1 MNTASS
7 GAETRARSRLGTR
20 LWLAAAFGVLAG
32 TLCVVLSL
40 VVGERARD
48 FARMETSRYLAR
60 LAAEYQERIG
70 PVPEPVRARLARSA
84 LEASA
89 DPALGVELML
99 IAADGTVLVG
109 PPALEGVR
117 LSARAAGPEQRWPD
131 GRDYLAAAGTTGA
144 DGEARWSTLARVRAD
159 AAFAFADRLQAAVLW
174 AALILTLVGVA
185 VGWVFATRHARPL
198 ERLTLAA
205 QQIAGGNDRV
215 ELPPLDD
222 NREVKRL
229 AQALRAMVARLR
241 AQSES
246 LREAQDRLQRRVHE
260 RTAELVR
267 VQAELELQVAEAKLA
282 QEQLARQL
290 AERSS

>member
-20 LWLAAAFGVLAG
+20 LWLAAAFGALAG
-32 TLCVVLSL
+32 TLCIVLSL

-48 FARMETSRYLAR
+48 FARMETARYLGR
-60 LAAEYQERIG
+60 LAADYQERIG
-70 PVPEPVRARLARSA
+70 PAPELARARRARSA
-84 LEASA
+84 LEISA
-89 DPALGVELML
+89 DPALGLELML

-109 PPALEGVR
+109 PPSLEGVR
-117 LSARAAGPEQRWPD
+117 LSARAALREQRWPD
-131 GRDYLAAAGTTGA
+131 GRDYLAASVAAGG
-144 DGEARWSTLARVRAD
+144 DGEPQWSTLARARAD
-159 AAFAFADRLQAAVLW
+159 AAFAFADQLQRAVLW
-174 AALILTLVGVA
+174 AALILTLVGVGA
-185 VGWVFATRHARPL
+185 GWIFATRHARPL

-205 QQIAGGNDRV
+205 QQIAAGSDRV

-222 NREVKRL
+222 NREVMRL
-229 AQALRAMVARLR
+229 AEALRAMVARLR
-241 AQSES
+241 AQAES

-260 RTAELVR
+260 RTAELVK